1 MSGMPMARPAL
12 IALIIA
18 ALVGIGYTLRK
29 VDVSLPFT
37 AQHYTVKV
45 EFETAAGLDEADH
58 PLATVSGTKQG
69 RVAKVELVD
78 GRAVATLE
86 LEPGVEG
93 KVFQDASAVLRPIGA
108 IPVLSVNVNPGT
120 PARGELPN
128 GSTIRAERSKT
139 YVAPDQVLSVLDPDT
154 RAYLQILVGQADEA
168 LDGRG
173 GDLERAVRRLAPM
186 AASMRRVS
194 EAAADRR
201 RLVRQLVGDIAEISA
216 VLARRREQLARAV
229 DAGGDVLRV
238 TSARQAELAAVMR
251 DLPDTVEQAQR
262 TLRRV
267 RALAQ
272 PLNEAM
278 DGTLPALEQ
287 LPGGLRE
294 LRRLTPEARRLMADV
309 EALEKTGRKQLPA
322 IRKFTS
328 QLGSA
333 AVEGRPSVE
342 AAARTVDTLA
352 QYGDGV
358 AQLGDLVSGV
368 VSTNDIN
375 GVMARAIITAVEP
388 AKPENF
394 GFDRVPEGAS
404 PAQARRLRARQRE
417 QLADGLAKLLEARCA
432 EDRTACVLRGV
443 TPGLPGNEKLE
454 RKGGG

>member
-1 MSGMPMARPAL
+1 MARPAL
-12 IALIIA
+12 IALLIA
-18 ALVGIGYTLRK
+18 AITAVGYTLRK
-29 VDVSLPFT
+29 LDVSLPFT

-45 EFETAAGLDEADH
+45 EFETAAGLDGDDN
-58 PLATVSGTKQG
+58 PLATVAGTKQG
-69 RVAKVELVD
+69 RVVDVELVD
-78 GRAVATLE
+78 GKAIATLE
-86 LEPGVEG
+86 LEPHVDG

-120 PARGELPN
+120 PARGKLPD
-128 GSTIRAERSKT
+128 GGTIRAERSST

-154 RAYLQILVGQADEA
+154 RAYLQVLVGQADEA

-173 GDLERAVRRLAPM
+173 GDLEKAVRQLAPM
-186 AASMRRVS
+186 SSSLRRVA
-194 EAAADRR
+194 EAAEDRR
-201 RLVRQLVGDIAEISA
+201 RLIRQMVGDIAEISE
-216 VLARRREQLARAV
+216 VLARRRDQLARAV
-229 DAGGDVLRV
+229 DSGGDVLRV
-238 TSARQAELAAVMR
+238 TSARQAELAAVMQ
-251 DLPDTVEQAQR
+251 DLPETVEQAQR

-267 RALAQ
+267 RALAT
-272 PLNEAM
+272 PLNEAL
-278 DGTLPALEQ
+278 DGTLPALDQ

-294 LRRLTPEARRLMADV
+294 LRKLTPQARRLMADV

-368 VSTNDIN
+368 ASTNDIN
-375 GVMARAIITAVEP
+375 GVMTRAIITAVEP

-394 GFDRVPEGAS
+394 GFDQVPEGATA
-404 PAQARRLRARQRE
+404 AQARSLRSRQRKE
-417 QLADGLAKLLEARCA
+417 LEEGLAKLLQARCA
-432 EDRTACVLRGV
+432 DDRIACVLRAV

>member
-1 MSGMPMARPAL
+1 MSGMPMGRPAL
-12 IALIIA
+12 IALILCA
-18 ALVGIGYTLRK
+18 VVAVGYTLRK
-29 VDVSLPFT
+29 LDVSVPFT
-37 AQHYTVKV
+37 AQHYTVQV
-45 EFETAAGLDEADH
+45 EFETAAGLDGADN
-58 PLATVSGTKQG
+58 PLATVAGTKQG
-69 RVAKVELVD
+69 RVVKVELVD

-86 LEPGVEG
+86 LEPDVEG
-93 KVFQDASAVLRPIGA
+93 KVFRDASAVLRPIGA

-120 PARGELPN
+120 PARGELPS
-128 GSTIRAERSKT
+128 GGTIPAERSST

-154 RAYLQILVGQADEA
+154 RAYLQVLIGQADEA

-173 GDLERAVRRLAPM
+173 GDLEQAVRRLAPM
-186 AASMRRVS
+186 SASLRRVS

-201 RLVRQLVGDIAEISA
+201 RLVRQLVGDIAEISE
-216 VLARRREQLARAV
+216 VLARRRDQLARAV
-229 DAGGDVLRV
+229 DSGAEVLRV

-251 DLPDTVEQAQR
+251 DLPETVEQAQR

-267 RALAQ
+267 RALSQ

-278 DGTLPALEQ
+278 DGTLPALEE
-287 LPGGLRE
+287 LPSGLRE
-294 LRRLTPEARRLMADV
+294 LRRLTPQARRLMADV
-309 EALEKTGRKQLPA
+309 EALERTGRKQLPA
-322 IRKFTS
+322 IRTFTS

-368 VSTNDIN
+368 ASTNDIN

-394 GFDRVPEGAS
+394 GFDQVPEGTTA
-404 PAQARRLRARQRE
+404 AQARSLRTRQRE
-417 QLADGLAKLLEARCA
+417 QLEEGLAKLLEARCA
-432 EDRTACVLRGV
+432 EDRVACVLRAV